1 MLNQFE
7 EAGRL
12 RKMTTLL
19 LFLLGQQCTAE
30 MAEVA
35 TEDQKRDIAKRAG
48 VKMPSEKTWAMVV
61 DALRNASSRGADRR
75 EPDYEIQGKE
85 W

>member
-1 MLNQFE
+1 MANQFE
-7 EAGRL
+7 IAGRL
-12 RKMTTLL
+12 QKMTTLL

-35 TEDQKRDIAKRAG
+35 TLDQKREIAKRAG
-48 VKMPSEKTWAMVV
+48 VKMPSEETWAMVV
-61 DALRNASSRGADRR
+61 DALHKADSRNADRR